1 VRIETTAVHAGGDRD
16 PVSRSVSPP
25 IHLSTNYELG
35 PGSVKL
41 GGHIYTRYSNPTQDR
56 LETALAAIEGGEA
69 ALVFSSGV
77 AAGSAVLQ
85 ALPAGSH
92 VVFPDDVY
100 YQFHVM
106 AAEYLPRWGLTST
119 IVDMADLDAVRAAVR
134 PTTRLVWAESPSNPL
149 LKVVDLAAVAEIA
162 RGAGALSLVDNTF
175 ATPILQ
181 RPFDLGLDLVL
192 HSTTKYMGGHSDV
205 QGGAVVF
212 PRRDALFDAVRR
224 IREVLGAVAAPFNS
238 WLVLR
243 GLRSLACRVER
254 QAASAATVA
263 GFLATHPAVEVVH
276 YPGLPDHPGHA
287 IAKRQM
293 KGFGAMLSFRVRAGA
308 EAAIAVTARTKLF
321 VNATSLG
328 GPESLIEHR
337 ASSEGPQST
346 APKNLLRL
354 SVGLENPLDL
364 VDDLAQSLAG

>member
-1 VRIETTAVHAGGDRD
+1 MRIETIAVHAGGDRD
-16 PVSRSVSPP
+16 PASRSVSPP

-56 LETALAAIEGGEA
+56 LETALAALEGGDA

-77 AAGSAVLQ
+77 AAGATVLQ

-106 AAEYLPRWGLTST
+106 AAEYLPRWGLEST
-119 IVDMADLDAVRAAVR
+119 IVDMADLGALAGAIR
-134 PTTRLVWAESPSNPL
+134 PATRLVWAESPSNPL
-149 LKVVDLAAVAEIA
+149 LKVVDLAAVARMA
-162 RGAGALSLVDNTF
+162 REAGALSLVDNTF
-175 ATPILQ
+175 ATPIQQ

-205 QGGAVVF
+205 QGGAMIF
-212 PRRDALFDAVRR
+212 RRRAELFEAAKR
-224 IREVLGAVAAPFNS
+224 IREIQGAVAAPFNS

-254 QAASAATVA
+254 QAANAAAVA
-263 GFLATHPAVEVVH
+263 GFLATHPGVEAVH

-287 IAKRQM
+287 VAKSQM
-293 KGFGAMLSFRVRAGA
+293 KGFGGMLSFRVRAGA
-308 EAAIAVTARTKLF
+308 DAAIAVTSRTKLF

-346 APKNLLRL
+346 TPKNLLRL
-354 SVGLENPLDL
+354 SVGLENPQDL
-364 VDDLAQSLAG
+364 VEDLAQALG

>member
-1 VRIETTAVHAGGDRD
+1 MRIETIAVHAGGDRD

-56 LETALAAIEGGEA
+56 LETALAALEGGDA
-69 ALVFSSGV
+69 TLVFSSGV
-77 AAGSAVLQ
+77 AAGATVLQ

-106 AAEYLPRWGLTST
+106 AAEYLPRWGLEST
-119 IVDMADLDAVRAAVR
+119 IVDMADLGALSAAIR
-134 PTTRLVWAESPSNPL
+134 PATRLIWAESPSNPL
-149 LKVVDLAAVAEIA
+149 LKVVDLAAVAKMA
-162 RGAGALSLVDNTF
+162 REAGALSLVDNTF
-175 ATPILQ
+175 ATPIQQ

-205 QGGAVVF
+205 QGGAMVF
-212 PRRDALFDAVRR
+212 RRRDELFEAAKQ
-224 IREVLGAVAAPFNS
+224 IREVQGAVAAPFNS

-254 QAASAATVA
+254 QAANAAAVA
-263 GFLATHPAVEVVH
+263 GFLAAHPAVEAVH

-287 IAKRQM
+287 VAKRQM
-293 KGFGAMLSFRVRAGA
+293 KGFGGMLSFRVRGGA
-308 EAAIAVTARTKLF
+308 DAAIAVTSRTKLF

-337 ASSEGPQST
+337 ASSEGQHST
-346 APKNLLRL
+346 TPKNLLRL
-354 SVGLENPLDL
+354 SVGLENAQDL
-364 VDDLAQSLAG
+364 VEDLALALG

>member
-1 VRIETTAVHAGGDRD
+1 MRIETIAVHAGGDRD
-16 PVSRSVSPP
+16 PATRSVAPP

-56 LETALAAIEGGEA
+56 LETALAALEGGEA

-77 AAGSAVLQ
+77 AAGAAILQ
-85 ALPAGSH
+85 SLTPGSH

-106 AAEYLPRWGLTST
+106 AADYLPRWGLEST
-119 IVDMADLDAVRAAVR
+119 IVDMSDLGALSGALR
-134 PTTRLVWAESPSNPL
+134 PTTRLVWAETPSNPL
-149 LKVVDLAAVAEIA
+149 LKVVDLAAVAKLA
-162 RGAGALSLVDNTF
+162 RDAGALSLVDNTF
-175 ATPILQ
+175 ATPIAQ
-181 RPFDLGLDLVL
+181 RPLELGLDLVL
-192 HSTTKYMGGHSDV
+192 HSTTKYMGGHGDV

-212 PRRDALFDAVRR
+212 RRRDDLFAAARGVRD
-224 IREVLGAVAAPFNS
+224 IQGAVAAPFSS

-254 QAASAATVA
+254 HAANASAVAT
-263 GFLATHPAVEVVH
+263 FLAAHPAVEAVH

-287 IAKRQM
+287 IASRQM
-293 KGFGAMLSFRVRAGA
+293 KGFGGMLSFRVRGGPEKAV
-308 EAAIAVTARTKLF
+308 AVTSRTKLF

-337 ASSEGPQST
+337 ASSEGPHST

-354 SVGLENPLDL
+354 SVGLENPQDL
-364 VDDLAQSLAG
+364 VEDLGQALG

>member
-1 VRIETTAVHAGGDRD
+1 MRIETIAVHAGGDRD
-16 PVSRSVSPP
+16 PSSHSVSPP

-56 LETALAAIEGGEA
+56 LETALAALEGGEA
-69 ALVFSSGV
+69 AMAFSSGV
-77 AAGSAVLQ
+77 AAGTAVLQ
-85 ALPAGSH
+85 SLPHGSH

-106 AAEYLPRWGLTST
+106 AAEYLPRWGLEST
-119 IVDMADLDAVRAAVR
+119 IVDMADLGALAAALR

-149 LKVVDLAAVAEIA
+149 LKVVDLAAVVKLA
-162 RGAGALSLVDNTF
+162 REAGALALVDNTF

-181 RPFDLGLDLVL
+181 RPLELGLDLVL

-212 PRRDALFDAVRR
+212 ARRDGFFDSVRR
-224 IREVLGAVAAPFNS
+224 VREIQGAVASPFGS

-243 GLRSLACRVER
+243 GLRSLPCRVER
-254 QAASAATVA
+254 HAANAAAVA
-263 GFLATHPAVEVVH
+263 GFLATHPAVEAVH
-276 YPGLPDHPGHA
+276 YPGLPGHPGHA

-293 KGFGAMLSFRVRAGA
+293 KGFGGMLSFRVRGGA
-308 EAAIAVTARTKLF
+308 DPAIAVTSRTKLF

-346 APKNLLRL
+346 TPKNLLRL
-354 SVGLENPLDL
+354 SVGLENPQDL
-364 VDDLAQSLAG
+364 VEDLAQALG

>member
-1 VRIETTAVHAGGDRD
+1 MKVETIAVHAGGDRD

-35 PGSVKL
+35 PGSAKL

-69 ALVFSSGV
+69 AMVFSSGV

-85 ALPAGSH
+85 GLPPGSH

-106 AAEYLPRWGLTST
+106 AAEYLPRWGLEST
-119 IVDMADLDAVRAAVR
+119 IVDMSDLAALRAVIR
-134 PTTRLVWAESPSNPL
+134 PTTRLVWAETPSNPL
-149 LKVVDLAAVAEIA
+149 LKVVDLAGVAEIA
-162 RGAGALSLVDNTF
+162 REAGALSLVDNTF

-181 RPFDLGLDLVL
+181 RPFDLGLDIVL

-212 PRRDALFDAVRR
+212 RRRDALFDAARR
-224 IREVLGAVAAPFNS
+224 IREIQGAVAAPFNS

-254 QAASAATVA
+254 QTANAAAVA
-263 GFLATHPAVEVVH
+263 SFLASHAAVEAVH
-276 YPGLPDHPGHA
+276 YPGLPTHPGHA
-287 IAKRQM
+287 VAKRQM

-308 EAAIAVTARTKLF
+308 EAAIAVTSRTKLF

-346 APKNLLRL
+346 TPKNLLRL
-354 SVGLENPLDL
+354 SVGLENPQDL
-364 VDDLAQSLAG
+364 VEDLGRALAS

>member
-1 VRIETTAVHAGGDRD
+1 MRIETIAVHAGGDRD
-16 PVSRSVSPP
+16 PASRSVSPP

-35 PGSVKL
+35 PGSERI

-56 LETALAAIEGGEA
+56 LETALAALEGGDS

-77 AAGSAVLQ
+77 AAGATVLQ

-106 AAEYLPRWGLTST
+106 AAEYLPRWGLEST
-119 IVDMADLDAVRAAVR
+119 IVDMADLEALSAAIR
-134 PTTRLVWAESPSNPL
+134 PSTRLVWAETPSNPL
-149 LKVVDLAAVAEIA
+149 LKVVDLAAVAKMA
-162 RGAGALSLVDNTF
+162 REAGALSLVDNTF
-175 ATPILQ
+175 ATPIQQ

-205 QGGAVVF
+205 QGGAMVF
-212 PRRDALFDAVRR
+212 RRRDELFEAAKR
-224 IREVLGAVAAPFNS
+224 IREVQGAVAAPFNS

-254 QAASAATVA
+254 QAANAAAVA
-263 GFLATHPAVEVVH
+263 GFLAKHPSVEVVH

-287 IAKRQM
+287 VAKSQM
-293 KGFGAMLSFRVRAGA
+293 KGFGGMLSFRVRGGA
-308 EAAIAVTARTKLF
+308 EAAITVTSRTKLF

-346 APKNLLRL
+346 TPKNLLRL
-354 SVGLENPLDL
+354 SVGLENPQDL
-364 VDDLAQSLAG
+364 VEDLEQALG

>member
-1 VRIETTAVHAGGDRD
+1 VRIETIAVHAGGDRD
-16 PVSRSVSPP
+16 PFSRSVSPP

-35 PGSVKL
+35 PGSVTL

-56 LETALAAIEGGEA
+56 LEAALAALEGGEA
-69 ALVFSSGV
+69 AMVFSSGV

-85 ALPAGSH
+85 SLPAGSH

-100 YQFHVM
+100 YQFHAM
-106 AAEYLPRWGLTST
+106 AAEYLPRWGLEST
-119 IVDMADLDAVRAAVR
+119 IVDMSDLSALSAAFR
-134 PTTRLVWAESPSNPL
+134 PTTKLVWAESPSNPL
-149 LKVVDLAAVAEIA
+149 LKIVDLAAVAKLA
-162 RGAGALSLVDNTF
+162 RKAGALSIVDNTF

-181 RPFDLGLDLVL
+181 RPLELGLDLVL

-205 QGGAVVF
+205 QGGAVVVK
-212 PRRDALFDAVRR
+212 RRDGFFDSARRVRE
-224 IREVLGAVAAPFNS
+224 IQGAVAAPFSS

-243 GLRSLACRVER
+243 GLRSLPCRVER
-254 QAASAATVA
+254 HAANASAVA
-263 GFLATHPAVEVVH
+263 SFLAAHAAVEVVH
-276 YPGLPDHPGHA
+276 YPGLSGHPGHA

-293 KGFGAMLSFRVRAGA
+293 KGFGGMLSFRVRGGA
-308 EAAIAVTARTKLF
+308 EKAIAVTSRTKLF

-346 APKNLLRL
+346 TPKNLLRL
-354 SVGLENPLDL
+354 SVGLENAQDL
-364 VDDLAQSLAG
+364 VEDLAQALG